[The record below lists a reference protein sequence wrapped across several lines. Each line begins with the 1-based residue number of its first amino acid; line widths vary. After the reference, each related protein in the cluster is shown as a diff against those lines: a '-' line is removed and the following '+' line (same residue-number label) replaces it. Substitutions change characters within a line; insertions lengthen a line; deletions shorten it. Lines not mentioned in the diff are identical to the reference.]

1 MFATPTT
8 RSATAAEVI
17 QTERGI
23 VVQAAARLQ
32 HAMLCVWPR
41 RAAANPNAGDIRAAA
56 ALARILLRHVVI
68 EHAERLRHSA
78 LLNDLLTE
86 PHAPVCRSE
95 RETMP

>member
-8 RSATAAEVI
+8 RSVTAAEVI

-41 RAAANPNAGDIRAAA
+41 RVAANPQARDIRAAG
-56 ALARILLRHVVI
+56 ALARRLLTHVVI

-78 LLNDLLTE
+78 LLNDLLTK
-86 PHAPVCRSE
+86 PRTLACRSGK
-95 RETMP
+95 ETKS

>member
-8 RSATAAEVI
+8 RSVTAAEVI

-32 HAMLCVWPR
+32 RAMLCVWPR
-41 RAAANPNAGDIRAAA
+41 RAAANPDARDIRAAG
-56 ALARILLRHVVI
+56 ALARTLLTHVVI

-86 PHAPVCRSE
+86 PHASACRYDK
-95 RETMP
+95 ETRP

>member
-8 RSATAAEVI
+8 RSVTAAEVI

-23 VVQAAARLQ
+23 VVEAAARLQ

-41 RAAANPNAGDIRAAA
+41 RAATNPDVRDIRAAA
-56 ALARILLRHVVI
+56 ALARMLLRHVVT

-78 LLNDLLTE
+78 LLNDLLTD
-86 PHAPVCRSE
+86 PRTLACRSSK
-95 RETMP
+95 ETKS